1 MGKVTTHVLDTAIG
15 QTAKGL
21 AVELYRLLPEGG
33 AELIAA
39 SATNDD
45 GRMDQSLVEGD
56 RFVEGAYEIRF
67 FVGRYFEKNRESAP
81 SIWDVV
87 PIAFRVKDATQ
98 HYHIPLLVAPGAYST
113 YRGS

>member
-1 MGKVTTHVLDTAIG
+1 VTTHVLDTAIG
-15 QTAKGL
+15 RSARGL
-21 AVELYRLLPEGG
+21 AVELYRLQPEGG
-33 AELIAA
+33 EELIAT

-45 GRMDQSLVEGD
+45 GRLDQPLIEGE
-56 RFVEGAYEIRF
+56 RFVEGMYEIRF
-67 FVGRYFEKNRESAP
+67 FVGRYFEGNCDLAP

-87 PIAFRVKDATQ
+87 PVAFRVKDASQ